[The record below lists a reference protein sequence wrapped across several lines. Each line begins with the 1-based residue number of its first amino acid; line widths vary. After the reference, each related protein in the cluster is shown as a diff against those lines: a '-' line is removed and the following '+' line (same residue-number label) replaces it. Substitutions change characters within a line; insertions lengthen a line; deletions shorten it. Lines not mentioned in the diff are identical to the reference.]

1 MTDSGGKATAAKP
14 ANDKP
19 SADKPRSQKP
29 NAEKEHSLEREVL
42 DRADVVIVGA
52 GCAGLLAALA
62 SATRG
67 ASTLLIDKNPK
78 PGKRLGLR
86 GPGRRQLTNL
96 LAPEPFCTGFG
107 KGGAFL
113 LQAITQFPGARLV
126 DWLERR
132 NVKTERLEGAG
143 VVVGGGKNGDVVREL
158 ISACEKAGVD
168 FRGSFSVDGVEKAES
183 GTHRYFIHD
192 RKRRGFLAK
201 RVVIATGGMAA
212 PETGST
218 GDALQWIRDL
228 GHEVTPP
235 QPALVGLQVKGI
247 DTAEVDGITIEDVE
261 MELLSSQFRS
271 MLARERGELKFATS
285 ISGVAALNLSIDSV
299 TVGRGQ
305 NLVVKVDFFPDT
317 PLERLLSLIE
327 LNVRT
332 KPQKAIADA
341 LSRDALPSS
350 LPKRLIQALIGA
362 SFPGLRTAKC
372 INFPVATWRLLAE
385 RIKGFELDV
394 IGNDG
399 FKKALATDGG
409 VVVEEVDSDTMQ
421 SRLHRGLYFAGEV
434 LDVTGRFG
442 GFNNQAAFATGYLAG
457 DRAAVSAGAK
467 GDALP
472 RSAKFQHPSLGLR
485 PAPRRRRIDPP
496 ARIERPTPKRS
507 AASRAKEARVSGGRK
522 KAGAAKRK
530 TTKTGAARPAKKSTT
545 SRPSSK
551 KTTTRKTTSKKAST
565 TRKKAPS
572 RATSKKKAKSGTA
585 KKAPSRSAKAVTST
599 KTVKKKAKTA
609 SRAKK
614 TAAGSKKS
622 TAKKTTAKKST
633 TKKKTAKKKT
643 ATSRKT
649 TKRAPSRHR

>member
-1 MTDSGGKATAAKP
+1 MTESGGNATARTP

-19 SADKPRSQKP
+19 GAEKPSSQKP
-29 NAEKEHSLEREVL
+29 NADKQHEVEREVL

-67 ASTLLIDKNPK
+67 ASTLLLDKNPK
-78 PGKRLGLR
+78 PGKRLALR

-113 LQAITQFPGARLV
+113 HQAITQFPGARLV

-132 NVKTERLEGAG
+132 GVKTERLEDAA

-158 ISACEKAGVD
+158 VSACEKAGVD
-168 FRGSFSVDGVEKAES
+168 FRGSFSVDGVEATES
-183 GTHRYFIHD
+183 GKHRYFIHD

-201 RVVIATGGMAA
+201 RVVIATGGMAS
-212 PETGST
+212 PESGST
-218 GDALQWIRDL
+218 GDALQWMRDL

-247 DTAEVDGITIEDVE
+247 DTSEVDGITVEDVE

-271 MLARERGELKFATS
+271 MLARERGELKFANS

-305 NLVVKVDFFPDT
+305 NLVVKVDFFPET
-317 PLERLLSLIE
+317 PLDRLLTLIE
-327 LNVRT
+327 MNVRA

-372 INFPVATWRLLAE
+372 VNFPVATWRLLAE

-409 VVVEEVDSDTMQ
+409 VVVEEVEPDTMQ
-421 SRLHRGLYFAGEV
+421 SRIHRGLYIAGEV

-442 GFNNQAAFATGYLAG
+442 GFNNQAAFATGFLAG
-457 DRAAVSAGAK
+457 DSAAVSTGAK
-467 GDALP
+467 GDAISRP
-472 RSAKFQHPSLGLR
+472 AKFNHPSLGLR
-485 PAPRRRRIDPP
+485 PAPRRRRIEPP
-496 ARIERPTPKRS
+496 PRIERPTPKRS

-522 KAGAAKRK
+522 KTAASAAKRK
-530 TTKTGAARPAKKSTT
+530 TTKKSAT
-545 SRPSSK
+545 SRPASKK
-551 KTTTRKTTSKKAST
+551 KTTTRKSTTKKTTT
-565 TRKKAPS
+565 TRKKTTTRSGSAP
-572 RATSKKKAKSGTA
+572 KKKAKSRTAPARTA
-585 KKAPSRSAKAVTST
+585 KTTTRSTKAVTS
-599 KTVKKKAKTA
+599 KKKTTTKKSST
-609 SRAKK
+609 SSAKK
-614 TAAGSKKS
+614 TSTGASKKKTVTKKS
-622 TAKKTTAKKST
+622 TTKKST
-633 TKKKTAKKKT
+633 TKKKTA
-643 ATSRKT
+643 TSRKT
-649 TKRAPSRHR
+649 AKRRSPARHR